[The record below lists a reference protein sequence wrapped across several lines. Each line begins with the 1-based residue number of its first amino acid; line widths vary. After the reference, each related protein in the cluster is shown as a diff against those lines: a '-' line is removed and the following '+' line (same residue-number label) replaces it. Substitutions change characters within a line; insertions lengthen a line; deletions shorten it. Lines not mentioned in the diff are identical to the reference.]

1 MGTPSKYAYRPK
13 AANASAFASALAVLV
28 FGSSFGPRTARAED
42 SIPASRQVVILVR
55 ALAYD
60 GNLKSRAG
68 DTVNIGILHK
78 KGNAAS
84 ENTANSMSKAF
95 GALESTQV
103 SGLPIVVTRL
113 NYTGEDALKKAIAG
127 AGIDLIYV
135 CDGLEGDLEAIGR
148 ITRQMRVLS
157 VGSKQQHVE
166 KGLSIGVFQI
176 DAKCTILLNLAA
188 SREEGVSFA
197 ADLLRLAKVI
207 R

>member
-1 MGTPSKYAYRPK
+1 MCGPLRQMCL
-13 AANASAFASALAVLV
+13 AS
-28 FGSSFGPRTARAED
+28 GED
-42 SIPASRQVVILVR
+42 SVPASRQAVILVR
-55 ALAYD
+55 VLAYD

-68 DTVNIGILHK
+68 ETVNIAILHK

-84 ENTANSMSKAF
+84 ENTANSTAKAF

-103 SGLPIVVTRL
+103 SGLPIVVSRL
-113 NYTGEDALKKAIAG
+113 LYTGEDTLKKAITG

-135 CDGLEGDLEAIGR
+135 CEGLENELEAIER

-157 VGSKQQHVE
+157 VGSKSEYVE

-176 DAKCTILLNLAA
+176 EAKCTILLNLAA
-188 SREEGVSFA
+188 SRQEGVAFA